1 MSNGERV
8 TICIRDANYGPV
20 EKVEYTGK
28 MALYC
33 AIRHVLKRYFSFR
46 EVLKLLSEI

>member
-1 MSNGERV
+1 MSEGERV
-8 TICIRDANYGPV
+8 TICIRDENYSPV

-28 MALYC
+28 TALYC
-33 AIRHVLKRYFSFR
+33 AIRHVMKKHFSIR